1 MTTFSRWR
9 VVGGRRSAGP
19 PCAQRRV
26 LSSWWPAVERGPMVG
41 LARGYVAR
49 AALVAE
55 RAEQPAVGQLVQVL
69 AGGRVADAER
79 VGVPS

>member
-1 MTTFSRWR
+1 
-9 VVGGRRSAGP
+9 
-19 PCAQRRV
+19 
-26 LSSWWPAVERGPMVG
+26 MVG